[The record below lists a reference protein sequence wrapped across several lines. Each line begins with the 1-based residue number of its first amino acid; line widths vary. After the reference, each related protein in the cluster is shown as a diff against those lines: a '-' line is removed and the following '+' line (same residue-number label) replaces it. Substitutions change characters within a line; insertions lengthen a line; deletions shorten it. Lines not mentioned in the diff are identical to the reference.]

1 MDAAIR
7 TKPVPFPMPN
17 FTPFMFLAATTSP
30 AQRAPT
36 PTSPLVSALELSPLN
51 AFTLEARIRMPA
63 AKAIMPAAPLVN
75 RPPSLERMAAT
86 NVNSAITPPSATTL
100 PSSLSESMDEITF
113 SAPESTSTAAE
124 TATIPPA
131 KTLSFRLCT
140 FFVRWAITA
149 ITPSSSPN
157 VTVSAPIAAPSRS
170 AFTMERTAKEPAIRA
185 NALAIVIKV
194 SAFLADFHASTAS
207 PRDSMDSLISPT
219 MPFALEPMDLMLS
232 RNPLMET
239 NILAPMP
246 PRINWFSFSGS
257 NSLNASFAP
266 SAN

>member
-1 MDAAIR
+1 ML
-7 TKPVPFPMPN
+7 T
-17 FTPFMFLAATTSP
+17 
-30 AQRAPT
+30 
-36 PTSPLVSALELSPLN
+36 
-51 AFTLEARIRMPA
+51 
-63 AKAIMPAAPLVN
+63 AKAIIPAVPFAK
-75 RPPSLERMAAT
+75 RPPSFERTAAT
-86 NVNSAITPPSATTL
+86 AANSSITPPRAATL
-100 PSSLSESMDEITF
+100 PSSLSESMVEMTF
-113 SAPESTSTAAE
+113 NAPERTRTAAE

-131 KTLSFRLCT
+131 RTLSFRLCT
-140 FFVRWAITA
+140 FFVSWVITA

-185 NALAIVIKV
+185 TALAIVIKV

>member
-1 MDAAIR
+1 MDAAIS

-17 FTPFMFLAATTSP
+17 FVPFINLAATTSSV
-30 AQRAPT
+30 QSAPT
-36 PTSPLVSALELSPLN
+36 PAMPLASAVTLRPPKD
-51 AFTLEARIRMPA
+51 FTLDARIRIPA
-63 AKAIMPAAPLVN
+63 AKAIIPAAPLVN

-86 NVNSAITPPSATTL
+86 AVSSAITPPSANTL

-113 SAPESTSTAAE
+113 SAPESTRTAAE

-131 KTLSFRLCT
+131 RTLSFRLLT
-140 FFVRWAITA
+140 FFVRWVITA

-157 VTVSAPIAAPSRS
+157 VTVSAPMAAPSRS
-170 AFTMERTAKEPAIRA
+170 AFTMESTASEPAISA
-185 NALAIVIKV
+185 TAFAIAIKV

-207 PRDSMDSLISPT
+207 PRESMQSLIPPT
-219 MPFALEPMDLMLS
+219 TSFASEPMVLMLS

-246 PRINWFSFSGS
+246 PRIN
-257 NSLNASFAP
+257 
-266 SAN
+266 